1 MVSNVVFLWCVY
13 VCEGVSAYVFFTL
26 FLYFCLFLFY
36 LAFFWPVFFSNER
49 GKEGME
55 LDGWGGREHLAG
67 DEGLILTIRIYCIK
81 N

>member
-1 MVSNVVFLWCVY
+1 M
-13 VCEGVSAYVFFTL
+13 
-26 FLYFCLFLFY
+26 LYFYGVYMCVRVSLRMYFSHFFFIFVCFCSIWLFFL
-36 LAFFWPVFFSNER
+36 PVFFSNER

>member
-36 LAFFWPVFFSNER
+36 LAFFCLFSFL
-49 GKEGME
+49 M
-55 LDGWGGREHLAG
+55 REEKKAWSWMAG
-67 DEGLILTIRIYCIK
+67 EVGSIWQAMKD
-81 N
+81 